1 VAPCFA
7 SFATAF
13 AILVLSFVLGEV
25 VLGTLNVF
33 FPSPIFYD
41 DSYNQFRVKPNS
53 KFYGFRVN
61 SHGFLDTEF
70 GARRD
75 DCVRIVALGDSFGF
89 GVVPYEFNH
98 LTLLEQRLSAGG
110 ACVEVLNMGIPRT
123 GPREHLALLVNEGFD
138 LEPDMV
144 LLFIYV
150 GNDLL
155 EIIESQPRSKCSIE
169 RSRVVSL
176 LRYALFVRPKIE
188 ADKVHDRRRY
198 RDDKATFDEKTYLAI
213 MGLRAMTYRPD
224 WEGFQPALDAVV
236 RTTARISSICKRR
249 GIETT
254 VIIIPDELQVNTN
267 LQHDLAAADPR
278 YPVDSMDFALPN
290 RQLVERLNAVDIEV
304 VDLLPAFRDA
314 AARRRLYKPC
324 DTHWNIAGN
333 ALAAELVSQH
343 LVDRTTLLNR
353 TPR

>member
-1 VAPCFA
+1 MSGGAVLRFVRN
-7 SFATAF
+7 SL
-13 AILVLSFVLGEV
+13 AILALSFVLGEI
-25 VLGTLNVF
+25 VLGTVNVF
-33 FPSPIFYD
+33 FPSPVFYD
-41 DSYNQFRVKPNS
+41 DSYNRFRVKPDS

-61 SHGFLDTEF
+61 SLGFLDTEF
-70 GARRD
+70 GD
-75 DCVRIVALGDSFGF
+75 KDENCMRIAALGDSFGF

-98 LTLLEQRLSAGG
+98 LTILEQHLSNGG

-138 LEPDMV
+138 LEPDIV

-155 EIIESQPRSKCSIE
+155 EITENQPRSRYSIE

-198 RDDKATFDEKTYLAI
+198 RDDKATFDEKTYLTI
-213 MGLRAMTYRPD
+213 MGLRAMTYQPD
-224 WEGFQPALDAVV
+224 WDGFQPAVDAVV
-236 RTTARISSICKRR
+236 RTTARVSSICRRR

-254 VIIIPDELQVNTN
+254 VIIIPDELQVNTS
-267 LQHDLAAADPR
+267 LQRDLAAADPR
-278 YPVDSMDFALPN
+278 YPIDSMDYTQPN
-290 RQLVERLNAVDIEV
+290 QHLVERLRGLDIEV

-314 AARRRLYKPC
+314 AARQKLYKPR

-343 LVDRTTLLNR
+343 LVDRTTLLN
-353 TPR
+353 